1 MKGRRAKKG
10 AVLAT
15 AVVFMTIIIALSVL
29 VVVFASS
36 STKRAVN
43 AAKRANSSIEMN
55 LIADEFVTSVK
66 KEYESYYKA
75 DSTASEEENYVGEET
90 TTNGNGIRELP
101 VATIDAHMNE
111 FAHKINENYSC
122 EVSVSASKTY
132 SLKLIET
139 SGEKKTQIMIVS
151 VEVKENEITYADGVS
166 EIKYTYSVV
175 KWNLSDSDI
184 AKLNVEGVEGSFSAD
199 HMPVLAK
206 DYLDFYFKM
215 KNSELGF
222 SADVYQLHIA
232 EFLQSNNNNLPQCYL
247 TAETIEKTDENGTK
261 TEIKR
266 YIAVATYAESKEEY
280 VLFKYRLVEKTGENE
295 MPDLHIYVGE
305 DEYVFEAKYTY
316 SENEQKGDPTIEPVE
331 GNETIKIKKT
341 PITYTPIHTY
351 AVTVTK
357 SSSDASNNFETET
370 TVTGESWIEVSS
382 ETIKITENSE
392 AINGGN
398 Q

>member
-15 AVVFMTIIIALSVL
+15 AVLFMTIIIALSVL

-66 KEYESYYKA
+66 KEYESYKSGSDEA
-75 DSTASEEENYVGEET
+75 V
-90 TTNGNGIRELP
+90 IRELP

-151 VEVKENEITYADGVS
+151 VDVKENEIKDADGVVS

-175 KWNLSDSDI
+175 KWNTTSQTVEEPNVGDVTNEQIMKLAQKFLQLYISENKDSNTIMFAISRYIQNLSDLDGKKFSDRQYSI
-184 AKLNVEGVEGSFSAD
+184 VTERNAYGDE
-199 HMPVLAK
+199 
-206 DYLDFYFKM
+206 
-215 KNSELGF
+215 
-222 SADVYQLHIA
+222 I
-232 EFLQSNNNNLPQCYL
+232 CYSVVN
-247 TAETIEKTDENGTK
+247 EENGTYDV
-261 TEIKR
+261 I
-266 YIAVATYAESKEEY
+266 
-280 VLFKYRLVEKTGENE
+280 FKYNIVLSAEKKEPSFVIYDNKTLKPKYGFVVYDKSNE
-295 MPDLHIYVGE
+295 EQGGIYCVV
-305 DEYVFEAKYTY
+305 YPY
-316 SENEQKGDPTIEPVE
+316 NEQGVVI
-331 GNETIKIKKT
+331 
-341 PITYTPIHTY
+341 
-351 AVTVTK
+351 
-357 SSSDASNNFETET
+357 DASEIT
-370 TVTGESWIEVSS
+370 TSMVT
-382 ETIKITENSE
+382 TTNHSE

>member
-66 KEYESYYKA
+66 KEYGSYKSGSDKA
-75 DSTASEEENYVGEET
+75 
-90 TTNGNGIRELP
+90 GIRELP

-151 VEVKENEITYADGVS
+151 VDVKEVKDKNDADKVIG
-166 EIKYTYSVV
+166 YTYSVV
-175 KWNLSDSDI
+175 KWNTTSQTVEEPNVGDVTNEQVMKLAQKFLQLYISENKDSNTIMFAISRYIQNLSDLDGKKFSDRQYSI
-184 AKLNVEGVEGSFSAD
+184 VTERNAYGDE
-199 HMPVLAK
+199 
-206 DYLDFYFKM
+206 
-215 KNSELGF
+215 
-222 SADVYQLHIA
+222 I
-232 EFLQSNNNNLPQCYL
+232 CYSVVN
-247 TAETIEKTDENGTK
+247 EENGTYDV
-261 TEIKR
+261 I
-266 YIAVATYAESKEEY
+266 
-280 VLFKYRLVEKTGENE
+280 FKYNIVLSAEKKEPSFVIYDNKTLKPKYGFVVYDKSNE
-295 MPDLHIYVGE
+295 EQGGIYCVV
-305 DEYVFEAKYTY
+305 YPY
-316 SENEQKGDPTIEPVE
+316 NEQGVVI
-331 GNETIKIKKT
+331 
-341 PITYTPIHTY
+341 
-351 AVTVTK
+351 
-357 SSSDASNNFETET
+357 DASEIT
-370 TVTGESWIEVSS
+370 TSMVT
-382 ETIKITENSE
+382 TTNHSE

>member
-66 KEYESYYKA
+66 KEYESYKSGSDEA
-75 DSTASEEENYVGEET
+75 
-90 TTNGNGIRELP
+90 GIRELP

-151 VEVKENEITYADGVS
+151 VDIKEVKDKNDADKVIG
-166 EIKYTYSVV
+166 YTYSVV
-175 KWNLSDSDI
+175 KWNTTSQTVEEPNVGDVTNEQI
-184 AKLNVEGVEGSFSAD
+184 MKLAQ
-199 HMPVLAK
+199 K
-206 DYLDFYFKM
+206 
-215 KNSELGF
+215 
-222 SADVYQLHIA
+222 
-232 EFLQSNNNNLPQCYL
+232 FLQLYISENKDSSILTLAMSNYIKNETNLNDEKFDELTYYVETQKNGEIDYNYVKYKNENDEEGKTIFIFRIEISNDELKDPSFVIYDNETLNKEYGFVVTNNKKSCIIYMYKYDSNNN
-247 TAETIEKTDENGTK
+247 
-261 TEIKR
+261 
-266 YIAVATYAESKEEY
+266 
-280 VLFKYRLVEKTGENE
+280 
-295 MPDLHIYVGE
+295 
-305 DEYVFEAKYTY
+305 
-316 SENEQKGDPTIEPVE
+316 PTITVF
-331 GNETIKIKKT
+331 NTVIDASKT
-341 PITYTPIHTY
+341 P
-351 AVTVTK
+351 
-357 SSSDASNNFETET
+357 E
-370 TVTGESWIEVSS
+370 
-382 ETIKITENSE
+382 
-392 AINGGN
+392 GGN

>member
-66 KEYESYYKA
+66 KEYESYKSGSDEA
-75 DSTASEEENYVGEET
+75 
-90 TTNGNGIRELP
+90 GIRELP

-139 SGEKKTQIMIVS
+139 SDEKKTQIMIVS
-151 VEVKENEITYADGVS
+151 VDVKENEIKDADGVVS

-175 KWNLSDSDI
+175 KWNTTSQTVEEPNVGDVTNEQIMKLAQKFLQLYISENKDSNTIMFAISRYIQNLSDLDGEKFSDRQYSI
-184 AKLNVEGVEGSFSAD
+184 VTERNAYGDEICYYVVYEEDGT
-199 HMPVLAK
+199 
-206 DYLDFYFKM
+206 Y
-215 KNSELGF
+215 
-222 SADVYQLHIA
+222 DVI
-232 EFLQSNNNNLPQCYL
+232 
-247 TAETIEKTDENGTK
+247 
-261 TEIKR
+261 
-266 YIAVATYAESKEEY
+266 
-280 VLFKYRLVEKTGENE
+280 FKYNIVLSAEKKEPSFVIYDNKTLKPKYGFVVYDKSNE
-295 MPDLHIYVGE
+295 EQGGIYCVV
-305 DEYVFEAKYTY
+305 YPY
-316 SENEQKGDPTIEPVE
+316 NEQGVVI
-331 GNETIKIKKT
+331 
-341 PITYTPIHTY
+341 
-351 AVTVTK
+351 
-357 SSSDASNNFETET
+357 DASESTSMVT
-370 TVTGESWIEVSS
+370 TTNHS
-382 ETIKITENSE
+382 EDL
-392 AINGGN
+392 NGGN

>member
-66 KEYESYYKA
+66 KEYESYKSGSDKA
-75 DSTASEEENYVGEET
+75 V
-90 TTNGNGIRELP
+90 IRELP
-101 VATIDAHMNE
+101 VATIDAHINE

-151 VEVKENEITYADGVS
+151 VDVKENEIKDADGVS
-166 EIKYTYSVV
+166 KIKYTYSVV

-184 AKLNVEGVEGSFSAD
+184 AKLNVEGSFLAD
-199 HMPVLAK
+199 HMDALAN

-215 KNSELGF
+215 KNSEAVIF
-222 SADVYQLHIA
+222 DSNDYQLHIA

-266 YIAVATYAESKEEY
+266 YVAVATDNDNQEY
-280 VLFKYRLVEKTGENE
+280 VLFKYRLVEKTGEDK
-295 MPDLHIYVGE
+295 MPNLHIYVGE

-316 SENEQKGDPTIEPVE
+316 SVNEQKGDPTIEPVE

-370 TVTGESWIEVSS
+370 TVTGESRIEVSS

>member
-66 KEYESYYKA
+66 KEYESYKSGSDEA
-75 DSTASEEENYVGEET
+75 
-90 TTNGNGIRELP
+90 GIRELP

-151 VEVKENEITYADGVS
+151 VDVKEVKDKNDADKVIG
-166 EIKYTYSVV
+166 YTYSVV
-175 KWNLSDSDI
+175 KWNTTSQTVEEPNVGDVTNEQVMKLAQKFLQLYISENKDSNTIMFAISRYIQNLSDLDGKKFSDRQYSI
-184 AKLNVEGVEGSFSAD
+184 VTERNAYGDE
-199 HMPVLAK
+199 
-206 DYLDFYFKM
+206 
-215 KNSELGF
+215 
-222 SADVYQLHIA
+222 I
-232 EFLQSNNNNLPQCYL
+232 CYSVVN
-247 TAETIEKTDENGTK
+247 EENGTYDV
-261 TEIKR
+261 I
-266 YIAVATYAESKEEY
+266 
-280 VLFKYRLVEKTGENE
+280 FKYNIVLSAEKKEPSFVIYDNKTLKPKYGFVVYDKSNE
-295 MPDLHIYVGE
+295 EQGGIYCVV
-305 DEYVFEAKYTY
+305 YPY
-316 SENEQKGDPTIEPVE
+316 NEQGVVI
-331 GNETIKIKKT
+331 
-341 PITYTPIHTY
+341 
-351 AVTVTK
+351 
-357 SSSDASNNFETET
+357 DASEIT
-370 TVTGESWIEVSS
+370 TSMVT
-382 ETIKITENSE
+382 TTNHSE

>member
-15 AVVFMTIIIALSVL
+15 AVLFMTIIIALSVL

-66 KEYESYYKA
+66 KEYESYKSGSDEA
-75 DSTASEEENYVGEET
+75 V
-90 TTNGNGIRELP
+90 IRELP

-151 VEVKENEITYADGVS
+151 VDVKENEIKDADGVVS

-175 KWNLSDSDI
+175 KWNTTSQTVEEPNVGDVTNEQIMKLAQKFLQLYISENKDSNTIMFAISRYIQNLSDLDGEKFSDRQYSI
-184 AKLNVEGVEGSFSAD
+184 VTERNAYGDE
-199 HMPVLAK
+199 
-206 DYLDFYFKM
+206 
-215 KNSELGF
+215 
-222 SADVYQLHIA
+222 I
-232 EFLQSNNNNLPQCYL
+232 CYSVVN
-247 TAETIEKTDENGTK
+247 EENGTYDV
-261 TEIKR
+261 I
-266 YIAVATYAESKEEY
+266 
-280 VLFKYRLVEKTGENE
+280 FKYNIVLSAEKKEPSFVIYDNKTLKPKYGFVVYDKSNE
-295 MPDLHIYVGE
+295 EQGGIYCVV
-305 DEYVFEAKYTY
+305 YPY
-316 SENEQKGDPTIEPVE
+316 NEQGVVI
-331 GNETIKIKKT
+331 
-341 PITYTPIHTY
+341 
-351 AVTVTK
+351 
-357 SSSDASNNFETET
+357 DASEIT
-370 TVTGESWIEVSS
+370 TSMVT
-382 ETIKITENSE
+382 TTNHSE

>member
-66 KEYESYYKA
+66 KEYESYKSGSDEA
-75 DSTASEEENYVGEET
+75 
-90 TTNGNGIRELP
+90 GIRELP

-151 VEVKENEITYADGVS
+151 VDVKEVKDKNDADKVIG
-166 EIKYTYSVV
+166 YTYSVV
-175 KWNLSDSDI
+175 KWNTTSQTVEEPNVGDVTNEQI
-184 AKLNVEGVEGSFSAD
+184 MKLAQ
-199 HMPVLAK
+199 K
-206 DYLDFYFKM
+206 
-215 KNSELGF
+215 
-222 SADVYQLHIA
+222 
-232 EFLQSNNNNLPQCYL
+232 FLQLYISENKDSSILTLAMSNYIKNETNLNDEKFDELTYYVETQKNGEIDYNYVKYKNENDEEGKTIFIFRIEISNDELKDPSFVIYDNETLNKEYGFVVTNNKKSCIIYMYKYDSNNN
-247 TAETIEKTDENGTK
+247 
-261 TEIKR
+261 
-266 YIAVATYAESKEEY
+266 
-280 VLFKYRLVEKTGENE
+280 
-295 MPDLHIYVGE
+295 
-305 DEYVFEAKYTY
+305 
-316 SENEQKGDPTIEPVE
+316 PTITVF
-331 GNETIKIKKT
+331 NTVIDASKT
-341 PITYTPIHTY
+341 P
-351 AVTVTK
+351 
-357 SSSDASNNFETET
+357 E
-370 TVTGESWIEVSS
+370 
-382 ETIKITENSE
+382 
-392 AINGGN
+392 GGN

>member
-66 KEYESYYKA
+66 KEYESYKSGSDEA
-75 DSTASEEENYVGEET
+75 
-90 TTNGNGIRELP
+90 GIRELP

-139 SGEKKTQIMIVS
+139 SDEKKTQIMIVS
-151 VEVKENEITYADGVS
+151 VDVKEVKDKNDVDKVIG
-166 EIKYTYSVV
+166 YTYSVV
-175 KWNLSDSDI
+175 KWNTTSQTVEEPNVGDITNEQIMKLAQKFLQLYISENKDSNTIMFAISRYIQNLSDLDGEKFSDRQYSI
-184 AKLNVEGVEGSFSAD
+184 VTERNAYGDEICYSVVCEEDGT
-199 HMPVLAK
+199 
-206 DYLDFYFKM
+206 Y
-215 KNSELGF
+215 
-222 SADVYQLHIA
+222 DVI
-232 EFLQSNNNNLPQCYL
+232 
-247 TAETIEKTDENGTK
+247 
-261 TEIKR
+261 
-266 YIAVATYAESKEEY
+266 
-280 VLFKYRLVEKTGENE
+280 FKYNIVLSAEKKEPSFVIYDNKTLKPKYGFVVYDKSNE
-295 MPDLHIYVGE
+295 EQGGIYCVV
-305 DEYVFEAKYTY
+305 YPY
-316 SENEQKGDPTIEPVE
+316 NEQGVVI
-331 GNETIKIKKT
+331 
-341 PITYTPIHTY
+341 
-351 AVTVTK
+351 
-357 SSSDASNNFETET
+357 DASESTSMVT
-370 TVTGESWIEVSS
+370 TTNHS
-382 ETIKITENSE
+382 EDL
-392 AINGGN
+392 NGGN

>member
-66 KEYESYYKA
+66 KEYESYKSGSDEA
-75 DSTASEEENYVGEET
+75 
-90 TTNGNGIRELP
+90 GIRELP

-151 VEVKENEITYADGVS
+151 VDVKENEIKDADGVVS

-184 AKLNVEGVEGSFSAD
+184 AKLNVKGSFSPK
-199 HMPVLAK
+199 HMAALAN
-206 DYLDFYFKM
+206 DYLQFYFMM

-247 TAETIEKTDENGTK
+247 TAETIEKTDEKGNK

-266 YIAVATYAESKEEY
+266 YVAVATDNDNQEY

-295 MPDLHIYVGE
+295 IPNLHIYVGE
-305 DEYVFEAKYTY
+305 DEYVF
-316 SENEQKGDPTIEPVE
+316 SS
-331 GNETIKIKKT
+331 
-341 PITYTPIHTY
+341 
-351 AVTVTK
+351 K
-357 SSSDASNNFETET
+357 SY
-370 TVTGESWIEVSS
+370 
-382 ETIKITENSE
+382 
-392 AINGGN
+392 IN
-398 Q
+398 

>member
-66 KEYESYYKA
+66 DGHESYYKV
-75 DSTASEEENYVGEET
+75 DSTTSEEENGAGTET
-90 TTNGNGIRELP
+90 IRELP

-111 FAHKINENYSC
+111 FAQKINENYSC

-139 SGEKKTQIMIVS
+139 SDEKKTQIMIVS
-151 VEVKENEITYADGVS
+151 VDVKEVKDKNDADKVIG
-166 EIKYTYSVV
+166 YTYSVV
-175 KWNLSDSDI
+175 KWNTTSQTVEEPNVGDVKNEQIMKLAQKFLQLYISENKDSNTIMFAISRYIQNLSDLDGEKFSDRQYSI
-184 AKLNVEGVEGSFSAD
+184 VTERNAYGDE
-199 HMPVLAK
+199 
-206 DYLDFYFKM
+206 
-215 KNSELGF
+215 
-222 SADVYQLHIA
+222 I
-232 EFLQSNNNNLPQCYL
+232 CYSVVN
-247 TAETIEKTDENGTK
+247 EENGTYDV
-261 TEIKR
+261 I
-266 YIAVATYAESKEEY
+266 
-280 VLFKYRLVEKTGENE
+280 FKYNIVLSAEKKEPSFVIYDNKTLKPKYGFVVYDKSNE
-295 MPDLHIYVGE
+295 EQGGIYCVV
-305 DEYVFEAKYTY
+305 YPY
-316 SENEQKGDPTIEPVE
+316 NEQGVVI
-331 GNETIKIKKT
+331 
-341 PITYTPIHTY
+341 
-351 AVTVTK
+351 
-357 SSSDASNNFETET
+357 DASEIT
-370 TVTGESWIEVSS
+370 TSMVT
-382 ETIKITENSE
+382 TINHSE

>member
-66 KEYESYYKA
+66 DGHESYYKV
-75 DSTASEEENYVGEET
+75 DSTTSEEENGAGTET
-90 TTNGNGIRELP
+90 IRELP

-111 FAHKINENYSC
+111 FAQKINENYSC

-139 SGEKKTQIMIVS
+139 SDEKKTQIMIVS
-151 VEVKENEITYADGVS
+151 VDVKEVKDKNDADKVIG
-166 EIKYTYSVV
+166 YTYSVV
-175 KWNLSDSDI
+175 KWNTTSQTVEEPNVGDVTNEQVMKLAQKFLQLYISENKDSNTIMFAISRYIQNLSDLDGKKFSDRQYSI
-184 AKLNVEGVEGSFSAD
+184 VTERNAYGDE
-199 HMPVLAK
+199 
-206 DYLDFYFKM
+206 
-215 KNSELGF
+215 
-222 SADVYQLHIA
+222 I
-232 EFLQSNNNNLPQCYL
+232 CYSVVN
-247 TAETIEKTDENGTK
+247 EENGTYDV
-261 TEIKR
+261 I
-266 YIAVATYAESKEEY
+266 
-280 VLFKYRLVEKTGENE
+280 FKYNIVLSAEKKEPSFVIYDNKTLKPKYGFVVYDKSNE
-295 MPDLHIYVGE
+295 EQGGIYCVV
-305 DEYVFEAKYTY
+305 YPY
-316 SENEQKGDPTIEPVE
+316 NEQGVVI
-331 GNETIKIKKT
+331 
-341 PITYTPIHTY
+341 
-351 AVTVTK
+351 
-357 SSSDASNNFETET
+357 DASEIT
-370 TVTGESWIEVSS
+370 TSMVT
-382 ETIKITENSE
+382 TTNHSE

>member
-66 KEYESYYKA
+66 KEYKSYKSGSDEA
-75 DSTASEEENYVGEET
+75 
-90 TTNGNGIRELP
+90 GIRELP

-139 SGEKKTQIMIVS
+139 SDEKKTQIMIVS
-151 VEVKENEITYADGVS
+151 VDIKEVKDKNDADKVIG
-166 EIKYTYSVV
+166 YTYSVA
-175 KWNLSDSDI
+175 KWNTTSQTVEEPNVGDVTNEQI
-184 AKLNVEGVEGSFSAD
+184 MKLAQ
-199 HMPVLAK
+199 K
-206 DYLDFYFKM
+206 
-215 KNSELGF
+215 
-222 SADVYQLHIA
+222 
-232 EFLQSNNNNLPQCYL
+232 FLQLYISENKDSSILTLAMSNYIKNETNLNDEKFDELTYYVETQKNGEIDYNYVKYKNENDEEGKTIFIFRIEISNDELKDPSFVIYDNETLNKEYGFVVTNNKKSCIIYMYKYDSNNN
-247 TAETIEKTDENGTK
+247 
-261 TEIKR
+261 
-266 YIAVATYAESKEEY
+266 
-280 VLFKYRLVEKTGENE
+280 
-295 MPDLHIYVGE
+295 
-305 DEYVFEAKYTY
+305 
-316 SENEQKGDPTIEPVE
+316 PTITVF
-331 GNETIKIKKT
+331 NTVIDTSKT
-341 PITYTPIHTY
+341 P
-351 AVTVTK
+351 
-357 SSSDASNNFETET
+357 E
-370 TVTGESWIEVSS
+370 
-382 ETIKITENSE
+382 
-392 AINGGN
+392 GGN

>member
-66 KEYESYYKA
+66 KEYESYKSGSDEA
-75 DSTASEEENYVGEET
+75 V
-90 TTNGNGIRELP
+90 IRELP
-101 VATIDAHMNE
+101 VATIDAHINE

-151 VEVKENEITYADGVS
+151 VDVKEVKDKNDADKVIG
-166 EIKYTYSVV
+166 YTYSVV
-175 KWNLSDSDI
+175 KWNTTSQTVEEPNVGDVTNEQVMKLAQKFLQLYISENKDSNTIMFAISRYIQNLSDLDGEKFSDCQYSIVTERNAYGAEICYSVVCEEDGTYDVIFKYNIVLSAEKKEPSFVIYDNKTLKPKYGFVVYGESDI
-184 AKLNVEGVEGSFSAD
+184 YCVIHPYDDDGNAVG
-199 HMPVLAK
+199 
-206 DYLDFYFKM
+206 
-215 KNSELGF
+215 NSG
-222 SADVYQLHIA
+222 
-232 EFLQSNNNNLPQCYL
+232 
-247 TAETIEKTDENGTK
+247 
-261 TEIKR
+261 
-266 YIAVATYAESKEEY
+266 
-280 VLFKYRLVEKTGENE
+280 
-295 MPDLHIYVGE
+295 
-305 DEYVFEAKYTY
+305 
-316 SENEQKGDPTIEPVE
+316 
-331 GNETIKIKKT
+331 
-341 PITYTPIHTY
+341 
-351 AVTVTK
+351 
-357 SSSDASNNFETET
+357 T
-370 TVTGESWIEVSS
+370 TVVVTTSATTTTTAIVASEV
-382 ETIKITENSE
+382 
-392 AINGGN
+392 N

>member
-66 KEYESYYKA
+66 DGHESYYKV
-75 DSTASEEENYVGEET
+75 DSTTSEEENDAGTET
-90 TTNGNGIRELP
+90 IRELP

-151 VEVKENEITYADGVS
+151 VDVKEVKDKNDADKVIG
-166 EIKYTYSVV
+166 YTYSVV
-175 KWNLSDSDI
+175 KWNTTSQTIEEPNVGDVTNEQIMKLAQKFLQLYISENKDSNTIMFAISRYIQNLSDLDGEKFSDRQYSI
-184 AKLNVEGVEGSFSAD
+184 VTERNAYGDE
-199 HMPVLAK
+199 
-206 DYLDFYFKM
+206 
-215 KNSELGF
+215 
-222 SADVYQLHIA
+222 I
-232 EFLQSNNNNLPQCYL
+232 CYSVVN
-247 TAETIEKTDENGTK
+247 EENGTYDV
-261 TEIKR
+261 I
-266 YIAVATYAESKEEY
+266 
-280 VLFKYRLVEKTGENE
+280 FKYNIVLSAEKKEPSFVIYDNKTLKPKYGFVVYDKSNE
-295 MPDLHIYVGE
+295 EQGGIYCVV
-305 DEYVFEAKYTY
+305 YPY
-316 SENEQKGDPTIEPVE
+316 NEQGVVI
-331 GNETIKIKKT
+331 
-341 PITYTPIHTY
+341 
-351 AVTVTK
+351 
-357 SSSDASNNFETET
+357 DASEIT
-370 TVTGESWIEVSS
+370 TSMVT
-382 ETIKITENSE
+382 TTNHSE

>member
-66 KEYESYYKA
+66 KEYESYKSGSDEA
-75 DSTASEEENYVGEET
+75 
-90 TTNGNGIRELP
+90 GIRELP

-151 VEVKENEITYADGVS
+151 VDVKENEIKDADGVS
-166 EIKYTYSVV
+166 KIKYTYSVV
-175 KWNLSDSDI
+175 KWNTTSQTVEEPNVGDVTNEQIMKLAQKFWQLYISENKDSNTIMFAISRYIQNLSDLDGEKFSDRQYSI
-184 AKLNVEGVEGSFSAD
+184 VTERNAYGDEICYSVVYEEDGT
-199 HMPVLAK
+199 
-206 DYLDFYFKM
+206 Y
-215 KNSELGF
+215 
-222 SADVYQLHIA
+222 DVI
-232 EFLQSNNNNLPQCYL
+232 
-247 TAETIEKTDENGTK
+247 
-261 TEIKR
+261 
-266 YIAVATYAESKEEY
+266 
-280 VLFKYRLVEKTGENE
+280 FKYNIVLSAEKKEPSFVIYDNKTLKPKYGFVVYDKSNE
-295 MPDLHIYVGE
+295 EQGGIYCVV
-305 DEYVFEAKYTY
+305 YPY
-316 SENEQKGDPTIEPVE
+316 NEQGVVI
-331 GNETIKIKKT
+331 
-341 PITYTPIHTY
+341 
-351 AVTVTK
+351 
-357 SSSDASNNFETET
+357 DASESTSMVT
-370 TVTGESWIEVSS
+370 TTNHS
-382 ETIKITENSE
+382 EDL
-392 AINGGN
+392 NGGN

>member
-66 KEYESYYKA
+66 DGHESYYKV
-75 DSTASEEENYVGEET
+75 DSTTSEEENDVGEET

-151 VEVKENEITYADGVS
+151 VEVKEVKDENDADKVIG
-166 EIKYTYSVV
+166 YTYSVV

-184 AKLNVEGVEGSFSAD
+184 AKLNVKGPFSAD
-199 HMPVLAK
+199 HMAVLAN
-206 DYLDFYFKM
+206 DYLQFYFMM
-215 KNSELGF
+215 KNSGAVIF
-222 SADVYQLHIA
+222 DSNDYQLHLA
-232 EFLQSNNNNLPQCYL
+232 ELLQSNDNNNLPQCYL
-247 TAETIEKTDENGTK
+247 TAETIEETGENGTK

-266 YIAVATYAESKEEY
+266 YIAVATDADSKGEY

-305 DEYVFEAKYTY
+305 DEYVFTSKSYI
-316 SENEQKGDPTIEPVE
+316 KDGDPIEYPNE
-331 GNETIKIKKT
+331 DETIKT
-341 PITYTPIHTY
+341 TTTTYTQIY
-351 AVTVTK
+351 TVIITK
-357 SSSDASNNFETET
+357 SSDAQNVKEFSTEGT
-370 TVTGESWIEVSS
+370 TSTAVSS

-392 AINGGN
+392 NLNGGN

>member
-66 KEYESYYKA
+66 KEYESYKSGSDEA
-75 DSTASEEENYVGEET
+75 
-90 TTNGNGIRELP
+90 GIRELP

-151 VEVKENEITYADGVS
+151 VDVKEVKDKNDADKVIG
-166 EIKYTYSVV
+166 YTYSVV
-175 KWNLSDSDI
+175 KWNTTSQTVEEPNVGDVTNEQIMKLAQKFLQLYISENKDSNTIMFAMSRYIQNLSDLDGEKFSDRQYSIVTERNAYGDEICYSVVYEKDGTYDVIFKYNIVLSSEKKDPSFVIYDNETLKPKYGFVVYGESDI
-184 AKLNVEGVEGSFSAD
+184 YCVIHPYDDDGNAVG
-199 HMPVLAK
+199 
-206 DYLDFYFKM
+206 
-215 KNSELGF
+215 NSG
-222 SADVYQLHIA
+222 
-232 EFLQSNNNNLPQCYL
+232 
-247 TAETIEKTDENGTK
+247 
-261 TEIKR
+261 
-266 YIAVATYAESKEEY
+266 
-280 VLFKYRLVEKTGENE
+280 
-295 MPDLHIYVGE
+295 
-305 DEYVFEAKYTY
+305 
-316 SENEQKGDPTIEPVE
+316 
-331 GNETIKIKKT
+331 
-341 PITYTPIHTY
+341 
-351 AVTVTK
+351 
-357 SSSDASNNFETET
+357 T
-370 TVTGESWIEVSS
+370 TVVVTTSATTTTTAIVASEV
-382 ETIKITENSE
+382 
-392 AINGGN
+392 N

>member
-66 KEYESYYKA
+66 DGHESYYKV
-75 DSTASEEENYVGEET
+75 DSTTSEEENGAGTET
-90 TTNGNGIRELP
+90 IRELP

-111 FAHKINENYSC
+111 FAQKINENYSC

-151 VEVKENEITYADGVS
+151 VDVKEVKDKNDADKVIG
-166 EIKYTYSVV
+166 YTYSVV
-175 KWNLSDSDI
+175 KWNTTSQTVEEPNVGDVTNEQI
-184 AKLNVEGVEGSFSAD
+184 MKLAQ
-199 HMPVLAK
+199 K
-206 DYLDFYFKM
+206 
-215 KNSELGF
+215 
-222 SADVYQLHIA
+222 
-232 EFLQSNNNNLPQCYL
+232 FLQLYISENKDSSILTLAMSNYIKNETNLNDEKFDELTYYVETQKNGEIDYNYVKYKNENDEEGKTIFIFRIEISNDELKDPSFVIYDNETLNKEYGFVVTNNKKSCIIYMYKYDSNNN
-247 TAETIEKTDENGTK
+247 
-261 TEIKR
+261 
-266 YIAVATYAESKEEY
+266 
-280 VLFKYRLVEKTGENE
+280 
-295 MPDLHIYVGE
+295 
-305 DEYVFEAKYTY
+305 
-316 SENEQKGDPTIEPVE
+316 PTITVF
-331 GNETIKIKKT
+331 NTVIDASKT
-341 PITYTPIHTY
+341 P
-351 AVTVTK
+351 
-357 SSSDASNNFETET
+357 E
-370 TVTGESWIEVSS
+370 
-382 ETIKITENSE
+382 
-392 AINGGN
+392 GGN

>member
-66 KEYESYYKA
+66 DGHESYYKV
-75 DSTASEEENYVGEET
+75 DSTTSEEENGAGTET
-90 TTNGNGIRELP
+90 IRELP

-111 FAHKINENYSC
+111 FAQKINENYSC

-139 SGEKKTQIMIVS
+139 SDEKKTQIMIVS
-151 VEVKENEITYADGVS
+151 VDVKENEIKEADGVIK
-166 EIKYTYSVV
+166 IKYTYSVV
-175 KWNLSDSDI
+175 KWNTTSQTVEEPNVGDVTNEQQVMKLAQKFLQLYISENKDSNTIMFAISRYIQNLSDLDGEKFSDCQYSI
-184 AKLNVEGVEGSFSAD
+184 VTERNAYGDEICYSVVCEEDGT
-199 HMPVLAK
+199 
-206 DYLDFYFKM
+206 Y
-215 KNSELGF
+215 
-222 SADVYQLHIA
+222 DVI
-232 EFLQSNNNNLPQCYL
+232 
-247 TAETIEKTDENGTK
+247 
-261 TEIKR
+261 
-266 YIAVATYAESKEEY
+266 
-280 VLFKYRLVEKTGENE
+280 FKYNIVLSAEKKEPSFVIYDNKTLKPKYGFVVYDKSNE
-295 MPDLHIYVGE
+295 EQGGIYCVV
-305 DEYVFEAKYTY
+305 YLY
-316 SENEQKGDPTIEPVE
+316 NEQGVVI
-331 GNETIKIKKT
+331 
-341 PITYTPIHTY
+341 
-351 AVTVTK
+351 
-357 SSSDASNNFETET
+357 DASEIT
-370 TVTGESWIEVSS
+370 TSMVT
-382 ETIKITENSE
+382 TTNHSE

>member
-66 KEYESYYKA
+66 DGHESYYKV
-75 DSTASEEENYVGEET
+75 DSTTSEQENGAGTET
-90 TTNGNGIRELP
+90 IRELP

-151 VEVKENEITYADGVS
+151 VDVKENEIKEADGVIK
-166 EIKYTYSVV
+166 IKYTYSVV
-175 KWNLSDSDI
+175 KWNTTSQTVEEPNVGDVTNEQQVMKLAQKFLQLYISENKDSNTIMFAMSRYIQNLSDLDGEKFSDCQYSIVTERNAYGDEICYSVVCEEDGTYDVIFKYNIVLSAEKKEPSFVIYDNKTLKPKYGFVVYGESDI
-184 AKLNVEGVEGSFSAD
+184 YCVIHPYDDDGNAVGNSGTAVVVTTSATTTTTAI
-199 HMPVLAK
+199 VA
-206 DYLDFYFKM
+206 
-215 KNSELGF
+215 SE
-222 SADVYQLHIA
+222 V
-232 EFLQSNNNNLPQCYL
+232 
-247 TAETIEKTDENGTK
+247 
-261 TEIKR
+261 
-266 YIAVATYAESKEEY
+266 
-280 VLFKYRLVEKTGENE
+280 
-295 MPDLHIYVGE
+295 
-305 DEYVFEAKYTY
+305 
-316 SENEQKGDPTIEPVE
+316 
-331 GNETIKIKKT
+331 
-341 PITYTPIHTY
+341 
-351 AVTVTK
+351 
-357 SSSDASNNFETET
+357 
-370 TVTGESWIEVSS
+370 
-382 ETIKITENSE
+382 
-392 AINGGN
+392 N

>member
-66 KEYESYYKA
+66 KEYESYKSGSDEA
-75 DSTASEEENYVGEET
+75 V
-90 TTNGNGIRELP
+90 IRELP

-111 FAHKINENYSC
+111 FAQKINENYSC

-151 VEVKENEITYADGVS
+151 VDVKENEIKDADGVVS

-175 KWNLSDSDI
+175 KWNTTSQTVEEPNVGDVTNEQIMKLAQKFLQLYISENKDSNTIMFAISRYIQNLSDLDGKKFSDRQYSI
-184 AKLNVEGVEGSFSAD
+184 VTERNAYGDE
-199 HMPVLAK
+199 
-206 DYLDFYFKM
+206 
-215 KNSELGF
+215 
-222 SADVYQLHIA
+222 I
-232 EFLQSNNNNLPQCYL
+232 CYSVVN
-247 TAETIEKTDENGTK
+247 EENGTYDV
-261 TEIKR
+261 I
-266 YIAVATYAESKEEY
+266 
-280 VLFKYRLVEKTGENE
+280 FKYNIVLSAEKKEPSFVIYDNKTLKPKYGFVVYDKSNE
-295 MPDLHIYVGE
+295 EQGGIYCVV
-305 DEYVFEAKYTY
+305 YPY
-316 SENEQKGDPTIEPVE
+316 NEQGVVI
-331 GNETIKIKKT
+331 
-341 PITYTPIHTY
+341 
-351 AVTVTK
+351 
-357 SSSDASNNFETET
+357 DASEIT
-370 TVTGESWIEVSS
+370 TSMVT
-382 ETIKITENSE
+382 TTNHSE

>member
-66 KEYESYYKA
+66 DGHESYYKV
-75 DSTASEEENYVGEET
+75 DSTTSEVENGAGTET
-90 TTNGNGIRELP
+90 IRELP

-151 VEVKENEITYADGVS
+151 VEVKENEITDADGVVS

-175 KWNLSDSDI
+175 KWNTTSQTVEEPNVGDVTNEQI
-184 AKLNVEGVEGSFSAD
+184 MKLAQ
-199 HMPVLAK
+199 K
-206 DYLDFYFKM
+206 
-215 KNSELGF
+215 
-222 SADVYQLHIA
+222 
-232 EFLQSNNNNLPQCYL
+232 FLQLYISENKDSSILTPAMSKYIKDELTYYVETQKNGEIDYNYVKYKNENDEEGKTIFIFRIEISNDELKDPSFVIYDNETLNKEYGFVVTNNKKSCIIYMYKYDSNNN
-247 TAETIEKTDENGTK
+247 
-261 TEIKR
+261 
-266 YIAVATYAESKEEY
+266 
-280 VLFKYRLVEKTGENE
+280 
-295 MPDLHIYVGE
+295 
-305 DEYVFEAKYTY
+305 
-316 SENEQKGDPTIEPVE
+316 PTITVF
-331 GNETIKIKKT
+331 NTVIDASKT
-341 PITYTPIHTY
+341 P
-351 AVTVTK
+351 
-357 SSSDASNNFETET
+357 E
-370 TVTGESWIEVSS
+370 
-382 ETIKITENSE
+382 
-392 AINGGN
+392 GGN

>member
-66 KEYESYYKA
+66 DGHESYYKV
-75 DSTASEEENYVGEET
+75 DSTTSEEENDAGTET
-90 TTNGNGIRELP
+90 IRELP

-111 FAHKINENYSC
+111 FAQKINENYSC

-151 VEVKENEITYADGVS
+151 VDVKEVKDKNDADKVIG
-166 EIKYTYSVV
+166 YTYSVV
-175 KWNLSDSDI
+175 KWNTTSQTVEEPNVGDVTNEQIMKLAQKFLQLYISENKDSNTIMFAMSRYIQNLSDLDGEKFSDRQYSIVTERNAYGDEICYSVVYEKDGTYDVIFKYNIVLSAEKKDPSFVIYDNETLKPKYGFVVYGESDI
-184 AKLNVEGVEGSFSAD
+184 YCVIHPYDDDGNAVG
-199 HMPVLAK
+199 
-206 DYLDFYFKM
+206 
-215 KNSELGF
+215 NSG
-222 SADVYQLHIA
+222 
-232 EFLQSNNNNLPQCYL
+232 
-247 TAETIEKTDENGTK
+247 
-261 TEIKR
+261 
-266 YIAVATYAESKEEY
+266 
-280 VLFKYRLVEKTGENE
+280 
-295 MPDLHIYVGE
+295 
-305 DEYVFEAKYTY
+305 
-316 SENEQKGDPTIEPVE
+316 
-331 GNETIKIKKT
+331 
-341 PITYTPIHTY
+341 
-351 AVTVTK
+351 
-357 SSSDASNNFETET
+357 T
-370 TVTGESWIEVSS
+370 TVVVTTSATTTTTAIVASEV
-382 ETIKITENSE
+382 
-392 AINGGN
+392 N

>member
-66 KEYESYYKA
+66 DGHESYYKV
-75 DSTASEEENYVGEET
+75 DSTTSEEENGAGTET
-90 TTNGNGIRELP
+90 IRELP

-151 VEVKENEITYADGVS
+151 VDIKEVKDKNDADKVIG
-166 EIKYTYSVV
+166 YTYSVV
-175 KWNLSDSDI
+175 KWNTTSQTVEEPNVGDVTNVPIMKLAQKFLQLYISENKDSNTIMFAISRYIQNLSDLDGEKFSDCQYSI
-184 AKLNVEGVEGSFSAD
+184 VTERNAYGDE
-199 HMPVLAK
+199 
-206 DYLDFYFKM
+206 
-215 KNSELGF
+215 
-222 SADVYQLHIA
+222 I
-232 EFLQSNNNNLPQCYL
+232 CYSVVN
-247 TAETIEKTDENGTK
+247 EENGTYDV
-261 TEIKR
+261 I
-266 YIAVATYAESKEEY
+266 
-280 VLFKYRLVEKTGENE
+280 FKYNIVLSAEKKEPSFVIYDNKTLKPKYGFVVYGES
-295 MPDLHIYVGE
+295 DIYCVIHPYDDDGNAVGNS
-305 DEYVFEAKYTY
+305 V
-316 SENEQKGDPTIEPVE
+316 
-331 GNETIKIKKT
+331 
-341 PITYTPIHTY
+341 
-351 AVTVTK
+351 
-357 SSSDASNNFETET
+357 T
-370 TVTGESWIEVSS
+370 TVVVTTSATTTTTAIVASEV
-382 ETIKITENSE
+382 
-392 AINGGN
+392 N

>member
-66 KEYESYYKA
+66 KEYESYKSGSDKA
-75 DSTASEEENYVGEET
+75 V
-90 TTNGNGIRELP
+90 IRELP

-111 FAHKINENYSC
+111 FAQKINENYSC

-151 VEVKENEITYADGVS
+151 VDVKENEIKEADGVIK
-166 EIKYTYSVV
+166 IKYTYSVV
-175 KWNLSDSDI
+175 KWNTTSQTVEEPNVGDVTNEQQVMKLAQKFLQLYISENKDSNTIMFAISRYIQNLSDLDGEKFSDCQYSIVTERNAYGDEICYSVVCEEDGTYDVIFKYNIVLSAEKKEPSFVIYDNKTLKPKYGFVVYGESDI
-184 AKLNVEGVEGSFSAD
+184 YCVIHPYDDDGNAVG
-199 HMPVLAK
+199 
-206 DYLDFYFKM
+206 
-215 KNSELGF
+215 NSG
-222 SADVYQLHIA
+222 
-232 EFLQSNNNNLPQCYL
+232 
-247 TAETIEKTDENGTK
+247 
-261 TEIKR
+261 
-266 YIAVATYAESKEEY
+266 
-280 VLFKYRLVEKTGENE
+280 
-295 MPDLHIYVGE
+295 
-305 DEYVFEAKYTY
+305 
-316 SENEQKGDPTIEPVE
+316 
-331 GNETIKIKKT
+331 
-341 PITYTPIHTY
+341 
-351 AVTVTK
+351 
-357 SSSDASNNFETET
+357 T
-370 TVTGESWIEVSS
+370 TVVVTTSATTTTTAIVASEV
-382 ETIKITENSE
+382 
-392 AINGGN
+392 N

>member
-66 KEYESYYKA
+66 KEYESYKSGSDEA
-75 DSTASEEENYVGEET
+75 
-90 TTNGNGIRELP
+90 GIRELP

-151 VEVKENEITYADGVS
+151 VDVKEVKDKNDADKVIG
-166 EIKYTYSVV
+166 YTYSVV
-175 KWNLSDSDI
+175 KWNTTSQTVEEPNVGDVTNEQVMKLAQKFLQLYISENKDSNTIMFAISRYIQNLSDLDGEKFSDRQYSI
-184 AKLNVEGVEGSFSAD
+184 VTERNAYGDE
-199 HMPVLAK
+199 
-206 DYLDFYFKM
+206 
-215 KNSELGF
+215 
-222 SADVYQLHIA
+222 I
-232 EFLQSNNNNLPQCYL
+232 CYSVVN
-247 TAETIEKTDENGTK
+247 EENGTYDV
-261 TEIKR
+261 I
-266 YIAVATYAESKEEY
+266 
-280 VLFKYRLVEKTGENE
+280 FKYNIVLSAEKKEPSFVIYDNKTLKPKYGFVVYDKSNE
-295 MPDLHIYVGE
+295 EQGGIYCVV
-305 DEYVFEAKYTY
+305 YPY
-316 SENEQKGDPTIEPVE
+316 NEQGVVI
-331 GNETIKIKKT
+331 
-341 PITYTPIHTY
+341 
-351 AVTVTK
+351 
-357 SSSDASNNFETET
+357 DASEIT
-370 TVTGESWIEVSS
+370 TSMVT
-382 ETIKITENSE
+382 TTNHSE

>member
-66 KEYESYYKA
+66 KEYESYKSGSDEA
-75 DSTASEEENYVGEET
+75 V
-90 TTNGNGIRELP
+90 IRELP

-139 SGEKKTQIMIVS
+139 SDEKKTQIMIVS
-151 VEVKENEITYADGVS
+151 VDVKEVKDKNDADKVIG
-166 EIKYTYSVV
+166 YTYSVV
-175 KWNLSDSDI
+175 KWNTTSQTVEEPNVGDVTNEQI
-184 AKLNVEGVEGSFSAD
+184 MKLAQ
-199 HMPVLAK
+199 K
-206 DYLDFYFKM
+206 
-215 KNSELGF
+215 
-222 SADVYQLHIA
+222 
-232 EFLQSNNNNLPQCYL
+232 FLQLYISENKDSSILTLAMSNYIKNETNLNDEKFDELTYYVETQKNGEIDYNYVKYKNENDEEGKTIFIFRIEISNDELKDPSFVIYDNETLNKEYGFVVTNNKKSCIIYMYKYDSNNN
-247 TAETIEKTDENGTK
+247 
-261 TEIKR
+261 
-266 YIAVATYAESKEEY
+266 
-280 VLFKYRLVEKTGENE
+280 
-295 MPDLHIYVGE
+295 
-305 DEYVFEAKYTY
+305 
-316 SENEQKGDPTIEPVE
+316 PTITVF
-331 GNETIKIKKT
+331 NTVIDASKT
-341 PITYTPIHTY
+341 P
-351 AVTVTK
+351 
-357 SSSDASNNFETET
+357 E
-370 TVTGESWIEVSS
+370 
-382 ETIKITENSE
+382 
-392 AINGGN
+392 GGN

>member
-66 KEYESYYKA
+66 KEYESYKSGSDEA
-75 DSTASEEENYVGEET
+75 V
-90 TTNGNGIRELP
+90 IRELP

-111 FAHKINENYSC
+111 FVQKINENYSC

-151 VEVKENEITYADGVS
+151 VDVKEVKDKNDADKVIG
-166 EIKYTYSVV
+166 YTYSVV

-184 AKLNVEGVEGSFSAD
+184 AKLNVEGSFSPN
-199 HMPVLAK
+199 HMDALAN

-215 KNSELGF
+215 KNSEAVIF
-222 SADVYQLHIA
+222 DSNDYQLHIA

-261 TEIKR
+261 TEIEC
-266 YIAVATYAESKEEY
+266 YAAVATDNDNQEY
-280 VLFKYRLVEKTGENE
+280 VLFKYRLVEKTGENK

-305 DEYVFEAKYTY
+305 DEYVFSSKSYIKDGAPIEHI
-316 SENEQKGDPTIEPVE
+316 NED
-331 GNETIKIKKT
+331 KT
-341 PITYTPIHTY
+341 VKTTTTTYTQIY
-351 AVTVTK
+351 TVIITK
-357 SSSDASNNFETET
+357 SSDEQDVKEFSTEGT
-370 TVTGESWIEVSS
+370 TSTAVSS
-382 ETIKITENSE
+382 ETIKITENSK

>member
-66 KEYESYYKA
+66 DGHESYYKA
-75 DSTASEEENYVGEET
+75 DSTASEEENDVGEET

-132 SLKLIET
+132 SLKLIEA

-151 VEVKENEITYADGVS
+151 VDVKEVKDENDADKVKG
-166 EIKYTYSVV
+166 YTYSVV

-184 AKLNVEGVEGSFSAD
+184 AKLNVEGSFSAD
-199 HMPVLAK
+199 HMAALAN
-206 DYLDFYFKM
+206 DYLDFYFRM
-215 KNSELGF
+215 KNNTEDTLNS
-222 SADVYQLHIA
+222 DVYQLRLA
-232 EFLQSNNNNLPQCYL
+232 ELLQRNDNNNLPQCYL
-247 TAETIEKTDENGTK
+247 TAETIEETGENGTK

-266 YIAVATYAESKEEY
+266 YIAVATDAESKEEY
-280 VLFKYRLVEKTGENE
+280 VLFKYRLVETEEGK
-295 MPDLHIYVGE
+295 MPELHIYVGE
-305 DEYVFEAKYTY
+305 DEYVFSSKYEEEESVSI
-316 SENEQKGDPTIEPVE
+316 SEQVDKDKGIKTIT
-331 GNETIKIKKT
+331 ETT
-341 PITYTPIHTY
+341 TYTPTY
-351 AVTVTK
+351 TVTVTK
-357 SSSDASNNFETET
+357 LSNGESSIKETTET
-370 TVTGESWIEVSS
+370 MIGESWTSTAVSY
-382 ETIKITENSE
+382 ETIKTSDEDKEVE
-392 AINGGN
+392 AS
-398 Q
+398 

>member
-66 KEYESYYKA
+66 KEYESYKSGSDEA
-75 DSTASEEENYVGEET
+75 V
-90 TTNGNGIRELP
+90 IRELP

-111 FAHKINENYSC
+111 FAQKINENYSC

-151 VEVKENEITYADGVS
+151 VDVKEVKDKNDADKVIG
-166 EIKYTYSVV
+166 YTYSVV
-175 KWNLSDSDI
+175 KWNTTSQTVEEPNVGDVTNEQVMKLAQKFLQLYISENKDSNTIMFAISRYIQNLSDLDGEKFSDRQYSI
-184 AKLNVEGVEGSFSAD
+184 VTERNAYGDEICYSVVYEKDGTYNV
-199 HMPVLAK
+199 
-206 DYLDFYFKM
+206 
-215 KNSELGF
+215 
-222 SADVYQLHIA
+222 I
-232 EFLQSNNNNLPQCYL
+232 
-247 TAETIEKTDENGTK
+247 
-261 TEIKR
+261 
-266 YIAVATYAESKEEY
+266 
-280 VLFKYRLVEKTGENE
+280 FKYNIVLSAEKKDPSFVIYDNKTLKPKYGFVVYDKSNE
-295 MPDLHIYVGE
+295 EQGGIYCVV
-305 DEYVFEAKYTY
+305 YPY
-316 SENEQKGDPTIEPVE
+316 NEQGVVI
-331 GNETIKIKKT
+331 
-341 PITYTPIHTY
+341 
-351 AVTVTK
+351 
-357 SSSDASNNFETET
+357 DASEIT
-370 TVTGESWIEVSS
+370 TSMVT
-382 ETIKITENSE
+382 TTNHSE

>member
-66 KEYESYYKA
+66 KEYESYKSGSDEA
-75 DSTASEEENYVGEET
+75 
-90 TTNGNGIRELP
+90 GIRELP

-151 VEVKENEITYADGVS
+151 VDVKENEIKDADGVS
-166 EIKYTYSVV
+166 KIKYTYSVV
-175 KWNLSDSDI
+175 KWNTTSQTVEEPNVGDVTNEQQVMKLAQKFLQLYISENKDSNTIMFAISRYIQNLSDLDGEKFSDCQYSI
-184 AKLNVEGVEGSFSAD
+184 VTERNAYGDEICYSVVCEEDGT
-199 HMPVLAK
+199 
-206 DYLDFYFKM
+206 Y
-215 KNSELGF
+215 
-222 SADVYQLHIA
+222 DVI
-232 EFLQSNNNNLPQCYL
+232 
-247 TAETIEKTDENGTK
+247 
-261 TEIKR
+261 
-266 YIAVATYAESKEEY
+266 
-280 VLFKYRLVEKTGENE
+280 FKYNIVLSAEKKEPSFVIYDNKTLKPKYGFVVYDKSNE
-295 MPDLHIYVGE
+295 EQGGIYCVV
-305 DEYVFEAKYTY
+305 YPY
-316 SENEQKGDPTIEPVE
+316 NEQGVVI
-331 GNETIKIKKT
+331 
-341 PITYTPIHTY
+341 
-351 AVTVTK
+351 
-357 SSSDASNNFETET
+357 DASEIT
-370 TVTGESWIEVSS
+370 TSMVT
-382 ETIKITENSE
+382 TTNHSE

>member
-66 KEYESYYKA
+66 KEYERYKSGSA
-75 DSTASEEENYVGEET
+75 EA
-90 TTNGNGIRELP
+90 GIRELP

-122 EVSVSASKTY
+122 EVSVSANKTY

-151 VEVKENEITYADGVS
+151 VDVKEVKDKNDADKVIG
-166 EIKYTYSVV
+166 YTYSVV
-175 KWNLSDSDI
+175 KWNTTSQTVEEPNVGDVTNEQIMKLAQKFLQLYISENKDSNTIMFAISRYIQNLSDLDGKKFSDRQYSI
-184 AKLNVEGVEGSFSAD
+184 VTERNAYGDEICYSVVCEEDGT
-199 HMPVLAK
+199 
-206 DYLDFYFKM
+206 Y
-215 KNSELGF
+215 
-222 SADVYQLHIA
+222 DVI
-232 EFLQSNNNNLPQCYL
+232 
-247 TAETIEKTDENGTK
+247 
-261 TEIKR
+261 
-266 YIAVATYAESKEEY
+266 
-280 VLFKYRLVEKTGENE
+280 FKYNIVLSAEKKEPSFVIYDNKTLKPKYGFVVYDKSNE
-295 MPDLHIYVGE
+295 EQGGIYCVV
-305 DEYVFEAKYTY
+305 YPY
-316 SENEQKGDPTIEPVE
+316 NEQGVVI
-331 GNETIKIKKT
+331 
-341 PITYTPIHTY
+341 
-351 AVTVTK
+351 
-357 SSSDASNNFETET
+357 DASESTSMVT
-370 TVTGESWIEVSS
+370 TTNHS
-382 ETIKITENSE
+382 EDL
-392 AINGGN
+392 NGGN

>member
-66 KEYESYYKA
+66 KEYESYKSGSDEA
-75 DSTASEEENYVGEET
+75 
-90 TTNGNGIRELP
+90 GIRELP

-151 VEVKENEITYADGVS
+151 VDVKEVKDKNDADKVIG
-166 EIKYTYSVV
+166 YTYSVV
-175 KWNLSDSDI
+175 KWNTTSQTVEEPNVGAVTNEQIMKLAQKFLQLYISENKDSNTIMFAISRYIQNLSDLDGKKFSDRQYSI
-184 AKLNVEGVEGSFSAD
+184 VTERNAYGDEICYSVVCEEDGT
-199 HMPVLAK
+199 
-206 DYLDFYFKM
+206 Y
-215 KNSELGF
+215 
-222 SADVYQLHIA
+222 DVI
-232 EFLQSNNNNLPQCYL
+232 
-247 TAETIEKTDENGTK
+247 
-261 TEIKR
+261 
-266 YIAVATYAESKEEY
+266 
-280 VLFKYRLVEKTGENE
+280 FKYNIVLSAEKKEPSFVIYDNKTLKPKYGFVVYDKSNE
-295 MPDLHIYVGE
+295 EQGGIYCVV
-305 DEYVFEAKYTY
+305 YPY
-316 SENEQKGDPTIEPVE
+316 NEQGVVI
-331 GNETIKIKKT
+331 
-341 PITYTPIHTY
+341 
-351 AVTVTK
+351 
-357 SSSDASNNFETET
+357 DASEIT
-370 TVTGESWIEVSS
+370 TSMVTITNHS
-382 ETIKITENSE
+382 EDL
-392 AINGGN
+392 NGGN

>member
-66 KEYESYYKA
+66 KEYESYKSGSDEA
-75 DSTASEEENYVGEET
+75 
-90 TTNGNGIRELP
+90 GIRELP

-151 VEVKENEITYADGVS
+151 VDVKEVKDKNDADKVIG
-166 EIKYTYSVV
+166 YTYSVV
-175 KWNLSDSDI
+175 KWNTTSQTVEEPNVGDVTNEQIMKLAQKFLQLYISENKDSNTIMFAMSRYIQNLSDLDGKKFSDRQYSI
-184 AKLNVEGVEGSFSAD
+184 VTERNAYGDE
-199 HMPVLAK
+199 
-206 DYLDFYFKM
+206 
-215 KNSELGF
+215 
-222 SADVYQLHIA
+222 I
-232 EFLQSNNNNLPQCYL
+232 CYSVVN
-247 TAETIEKTDENGTK
+247 EENGTYDV
-261 TEIKR
+261 I
-266 YIAVATYAESKEEY
+266 
-280 VLFKYRLVEKTGENE
+280 FKYNIVLSAEKKEPSFVIYDNKTLKPKYGFVVYDKSNE
-295 MPDLHIYVGE
+295 EQGGIYCVV
-305 DEYVFEAKYTY
+305 YPY
-316 SENEQKGDPTIEPVE
+316 NEQGVVI
-331 GNETIKIKKT
+331 
-341 PITYTPIHTY
+341 
-351 AVTVTK
+351 
-357 SSSDASNNFETET
+357 DASEIT
-370 TVTGESWIEVSS
+370 TSMVT
-382 ETIKITENSE
+382 TTNHSE

>member
-66 KEYESYYKA
+66 DGHESYYKV
-75 DSTASEEENYVGEET
+75 DSTTSKEENGAGTET
-90 TTNGNGIRELP
+90 IRELP

-151 VEVKENEITYADGVS
+151 VEVKENEITDADGVVS

-175 KWNLSDSDI
+175 KWNTTSQTVEEPNVGDVTNEQQVMKLAQKFLQLYISENKDSNTIMFAISRYIQNLSDLDGEKFSDCQYSIVTERNAYGDEICYSVVYEKDGTYNVIFKYNIVLSAEKKEPSFVIYDNKTLKPKYGFVVYGESDI
-184 AKLNVEGVEGSFSAD
+184 YCVIHPYDDDGNAVG
-199 HMPVLAK
+199 
-206 DYLDFYFKM
+206 
-215 KNSELGF
+215 NSG
-222 SADVYQLHIA
+222 
-232 EFLQSNNNNLPQCYL
+232 
-247 TAETIEKTDENGTK
+247 
-261 TEIKR
+261 
-266 YIAVATYAESKEEY
+266 
-280 VLFKYRLVEKTGENE
+280 
-295 MPDLHIYVGE
+295 
-305 DEYVFEAKYTY
+305 
-316 SENEQKGDPTIEPVE
+316 
-331 GNETIKIKKT
+331 
-341 PITYTPIHTY
+341 
-351 AVTVTK
+351 
-357 SSSDASNNFETET
+357 T
-370 TVTGESWIEVSS
+370 TVVVTTSATTTTTAIVASEV
-382 ETIKITENSE
+382 
-392 AINGGN
+392 N

>member
-66 KEYESYYKA
+66 KEYESYKSGSYEA
-75 DSTASEEENYVGEET
+75 V
-90 TTNGNGIRELP
+90 IRELP

-139 SGEKKTQIMIVS
+139 SDEKKTQIMIVS
-151 VEVKENEITYADGVS
+151 VDIKEVKDKNDADKVIG
-166 EIKYTYSVV
+166 YTYSVV
-175 KWNLSDSDI
+175 KWNTTSQTVEEPNVGDVTNEQI
-184 AKLNVEGVEGSFSAD
+184 MKLAQ
-199 HMPVLAK
+199 K
-206 DYLDFYFKM
+206 
-215 KNSELGF
+215 
-222 SADVYQLHIA
+222 
-232 EFLQSNNNNLPQCYL
+232 FLQLYISENKDSSILTLAMSNYIKNETNLNDEKFDELTYYVETQKNGEIDYNYVKYKNENDEEGKTIFIFRIEISNDELKDPSFVIYDNETLNKEYGFVVTNNKKSCIIYMYKYDSNNN
-247 TAETIEKTDENGTK
+247 
-261 TEIKR
+261 
-266 YIAVATYAESKEEY
+266 
-280 VLFKYRLVEKTGENE
+280 
-295 MPDLHIYVGE
+295 
-305 DEYVFEAKYTY
+305 
-316 SENEQKGDPTIEPVE
+316 PTITVF
-331 GNETIKIKKT
+331 NTVIDASKT
-341 PITYTPIHTY
+341 P
-351 AVTVTK
+351 
-357 SSSDASNNFETET
+357 E
-370 TVTGESWIEVSS
+370 
-382 ETIKITENSE
+382 
-392 AINGGN
+392 GGN